1 MTDLESLHT
10 WLDERAGQD
19 QFSGVALV
27 SSRGETVFQHAA
39 GWAHRGHRVPVTP
52 STRFQVASMTK
63 MVTAATAMRL
73 VERGALRL
81 DRPLIDFLP
90 PELRPVAIDGRHTL
104 HHLLSHTSGV
114 PGYHDHDDE
123 TWESFVGALD
133 RVPASR
139 ARGPKDILPLF
150 ADLPAEF
157 EPGSRY
163 SYCDSNYIL
172 IGVLIEWVTGRDFGV
187 VATEEVLGPTDLS
200 STAFSQLDLEPGDL
214 ASSYLVDDDPP
225 EAWHSNIYSVPAGA
239 MPDGGMITT
248 CGDIVRFIGALTGG
262 EIVSPDSLSLMLTPH
277 GSEEDSPEA
286 YGYGMELV
294 VVEDRV
300 TIIGHGG
307 ADPGVSTMLAHF
319 VEENISIVVLCNH
332 DRGSWAVIQELE
344 RALGL
349 EDPRE

>member
-1 MTDLESLHT
+1 
-10 WLDERAGQD
+10 
-19 QFSGVALV
+19 
-27 SSRGETVFQHAA
+27 
-39 GWAHRGHRVPVTP
+39 
-52 STRFQVASMTK
+52 MTK

-123 TWESFVGALD
+123 TWESFVAAPWIGYRRRGHEAPKTSSPCSPTF
-133 RVPASR
+133 RQSSSPA
-139 ARGPKDILPLF
+139 
-150 ADLPAEF
+150 
-157 EPGSRY
+157 SRY

-172 IGVLIEWVTGRDFGV
+172 IGVLIEWVTGRDFGA
-187 VATEEVLGPTDLS
+187 VAAEEVLGPTDLS

-225 EAWHSNIYSVPAGA
+225 EEWRSNIYSVPAGA

-294 VVEDRV
+294 VVDDRV

-307 ADPGVSTMLAHF
+307 ADPGVSDDAGSFRRGGHLDRRSLQPRPGLVGGGAGVGASARVGGSAGLAGAC
-319 VEENISIVVLCNH
+319 EPRAS
-332 DRGSWAVIQELE
+332 DRRRVRGGRMKVAI
-344 RALGL
+344 
-349 EDPRE
+349 PRWR

>member
-1 MTDLESLHT
+1 MSDLESLHT

-27 SSRGETVFQHAA
+27 SSKTETLFQHAA

-63 MVTAATAMRL
+63 MVTAATTMRL

-81 DRPLIDFLP
+81 DRPLVDFLP
-90 PELRPVAIDGRHTL
+90 PELRPAAIDQRHTL

-114 PGYHDHDDE
+114 PGYHDHEAE
-123 TWESFVGALD
+123 TWESFVGALE

-139 ARGPKDILPLF
+139 ARGPKDVLPLF
-150 ADLPAEF
+150 AELPAEF
-157 EPGSRY
+157 EPGARY

-172 IGVLIEWVTGRDFGV
+172 IGILIEWVTGRDFALI
-187 VATEEVLGPTDLS
+187 ATEEVLGPADLGA
-200 STAFSQLDLEPGDL
+200 TAFSQLDLEPTDL
-214 ASSYLVDDDPP
+214 ASSYLVSDDPAD
-225 EAWHSNIYSVPAGA
+225 AWRSNIYSVPAGA

-248 CGDIVRFIGALTGG
+248 CGDVVSFIRALTGG
-262 EIVSPDSLSLMLTPH
+262 EIVSPDSLALMLTPH
-277 GSEEDSPEA
+277 GSEDGSVEA

-294 VVEDRV
+294 VAEDRV

-319 VEENISIVVLCNH
+319 VEEDISIVVLCNH
-332 DRGSWAVIQELE
+332 DRGSWAVVQRIEQEL
-344 RALGL
+344 GL
-349 EDPRE
+349 DDPRE